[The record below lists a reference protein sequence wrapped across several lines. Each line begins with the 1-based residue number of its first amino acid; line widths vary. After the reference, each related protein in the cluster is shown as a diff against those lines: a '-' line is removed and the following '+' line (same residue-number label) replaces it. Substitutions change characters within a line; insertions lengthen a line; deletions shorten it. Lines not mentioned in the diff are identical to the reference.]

1 MIDTQK
7 TGAKLEM
14 PRKPKA
20 YRLLLAICLFAASTA
35 IAADGPMAEYR
46 LHCGWSPTDSEADC
60 ADLVGRLE
68 AQGAMD
74 REHRLALVRSRRSLA
89 SRRGTPQPKAEVCA
103 GVGSIVRDHPGYAE
117 ALRDLSFCTDDWGE
131 ATALLR
137 RALESDPDNYSAL
150 SSLVIMADGIAGGEA
165 RDLGIDSA
173 TMARHREA
181 LYESAKRRVAWNA
194 KAAPQN
200 TGSRLVWQ
208 ELFVAARY
216 LHAEA
221 IRQGDRGAAEAIQAR
236 VRADAGLDA
245 LQFGREEPCPDP
257 WDDCR
262 RGSRGDSLAMACNP
276 ILIAGLGME
285 DMCLAAV
292 EDLAGRA
299 SSAGLPLPADVLAT
313 IESVTDRLREKSCDG
328 DGSAG
333 LHLRVGVQ
341 CQGWRATETPTVAA
355 LRHVLESHQGPLAS
369 EHLRVYAQGFL
380 GDSERLE
387 GLRAAIQANPEN
399 TTARCDLARA
409 LAAREMPE
417 EGVEAL
423 GDGDSECFDDPSRTG
438 FTWGDLD
445 DYLAAQERFW
455 QKNSEEA
462 PRTAL

>member
-1 MIDTQK
+1 
-7 TGAKLEM
+7 M
-14 PRKPKA
+14 PKKPIA
-20 YRLLLAICLFAASTA
+20 YRLLLATCLFGASAA

-46 LHCGWSPTDSEADC
+46 LHCDWSPTRSEAPC

-68 AQGAMD
+68 ARRAMG

-89 SRRGTPQPKAEVCA
+89 GWRGTPQPMAEVC
-103 GVGSIVRDHPGYAE
+103 GDVGSIVRDHPGYAE
-117 ALRDLSFCTDDWGE
+117 ALRDLSFCTNDWGE
-131 ATALLR
+131 RTALLR
-137 RALESDPDNYSAL
+137 RALESDPGNYSAL
-150 SSLVIMADGIAGGEA
+150 RFLVMMADGIVGGDG

-208 ELFVAARY
+208 DLFVAARY
-216 LHAEA
+216 LYAEA

-245 LQFGREEPCPDP
+245 LQFGGEERCPDP
-257 WDDCR
+257 WDDCS

-276 ILIAGLGME
+276 ILLVYLGLE
-285 DMCLAAV
+285 EMCLSAV

-299 SSAGLPLPADVLAT
+299 SSAGLPLPADVLAM
-313 IESVTDRLREKSCDG
+313 IESVTDELRNKSCRG
-328 DGSAG
+328 GGSGG
-333 LHLRVGVQ
+333 LHIRVGDE

-355 LRHVLESHQGPLAS
+355 LRHVLEAHQGPLVS

-387 GLRAAIQANPEN
+387 GLRAAIQADPEN

-409 LAAREMPE
+409 LAARGMAG

-423 GDGDSECFDDPSRTG
+423 GDGNRACFDDPSRTG

-445 DYLAAQERFW
+445 DYLAAQERYR
-455 QKNSEEA
+455 QQNSEEA
-462 PRTAL
+462 PRTGL